1 MTYFAELTSPAVD
14 ELRRD
19 ARATVLLLPV
29 GVTEP
34 HGPHAPLSTDSIIS
48 AAVCERAAARL
59 AGDEEIRVLILP
71 AIPYGVTRFGAPFAG
86 AVSIEESTLKGLVL
100 DVCRSLAAQ
109 GFDRIVIVNNHFEP
123 EHVKVLRRAA
133 NELQSEGAPVAVL
146 DLLRR
151 RNVQRL
157 PAEFQAGEG
166 HAGSYETSIVLAER
180 PDLVDTERMRGLPRV
195 RVNMATAIAEGHTD
209 FVAMGMQD
217 GYCGAPAAS
226 TAEEGDATLETLTD
240 MLVELVR
247 EVAAWRGEIGAD
259 V

>member
-19 ARATVLLLPV
+19 ARPTVLLLPI

-34 HGPHAPLSTDSIIS
+34 HGPHAPLSTDAIIS
-48 AAVCERAAARL
+48 ASMCERAAARL
-59 AGDEEIRVLILP
+59 AADKEVRVLILP
-71 AIPYGVTRFGAPFAG
+71 ALPYGVTRFGAAFAG
-86 AVSIEESTLKGLVL
+86 AVSIAEATLKALVL

-109 GFDRIVIVNNHFEP
+109 GFDRVVIVNNHFEP
-123 EHVKVLRRAA
+123 AHVDVLRRAA
-133 NELQSEGAPVAVL
+133 NELQSEGTPVALL

-157 PAEFQAGEG
+157 TAEFQAGEG
-166 HAGSYETSIVLAER
+166 HAGSYETSMVLAER
-180 PDLVDTERMRGLPRV
+180 PVLVDTERMRTLPHV
-195 RVNMATAIAEGHTD
+195 PVNMATAIAEGRTD

-226 TAEEGDATLETLTD
+226 TAEEGNETLETLTD

-247 EVAAWRGEIGAD
+247 DVAAWRGEIGAD